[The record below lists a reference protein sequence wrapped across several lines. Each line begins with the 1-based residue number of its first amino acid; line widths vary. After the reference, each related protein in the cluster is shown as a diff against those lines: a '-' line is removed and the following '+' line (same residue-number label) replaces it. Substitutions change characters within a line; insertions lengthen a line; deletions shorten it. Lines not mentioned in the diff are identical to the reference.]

1 MTARNTPKRDVTIP
15 LCGKEDPIDGM
26 LYPFADEVW
35 SFMSYFTPRVPEWDD
50 PVFEIH
56 VPAPLLPGR
65 LFPACRAR
73 SACRACALA
82 NGTEVPGG
90 DAQEHWRCRQSATA
104 PQPPPQSSAD
114 PRLNPA
120 SIAVAPPC
128 SCHTT
133 VYHFTI
139 PSPCSSSPGVL
150 FCPQSLTVV
159 HFSHARLSTGH
170 RDRPLVLKRVSIS

>member
-35 SFMSYFTPRVPEWDD
+35 SFMSFFTPRVPEWDD

-65 LFPACRAR
+65 LFPACRA
-73 SACRACALA
+73 CRACALA

-104 PQPPPQSSAD
+104 LQPPPQSSAD
-114 PRLNPA
+114 PRLNPV

-133 VYHFTI
+133 RISFHDFLPLLLFSRPSLLPPVTHCRSFFPRSFVYRSSR
-139 PSPCSSSPGVL
+139 PSTRS
-150 FCPQSLTVV
+150 
-159 HFSHARLSTGH
+159 
-170 RDRPLVLKRVSIS
+170 